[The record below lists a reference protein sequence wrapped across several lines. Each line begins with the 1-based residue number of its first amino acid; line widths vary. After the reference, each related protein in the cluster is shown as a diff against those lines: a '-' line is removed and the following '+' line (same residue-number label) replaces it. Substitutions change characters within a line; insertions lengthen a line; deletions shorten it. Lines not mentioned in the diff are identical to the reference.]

1 LLHLRFLIRHL
12 LLHSWSTLIMRMPA
26 RVLSA
31 LVLGAAAVGGALAQS
46 SYPSKAIHL
55 VVPFAAGGSTDGV
68 ARAIAQ
74 KLSENWGQPVV
85 VENKV
90 GAGGTIGSHFVARAA
105 PDGYTI
111 MMGTVST
118 SSVVPSLY
126 DKLPYDAIN
135 GFTPITEV
143 ATVPELMVVHPS
155 VPARTVREFIALAS
169 SRPNQ
174 FAFASGGSGTASHL
188 AAELFMT
195 MTGVKMTHVPY
206 KGSGPA
212 LIDTLANHTQV
223 MFDVVMTSHNY
234 VKSGQLRALGVTGSS
249 RSSVTPAVPTL
260 AESGVPGY
268 EAVVWFG
275 MVGPA
280 GMPPDIVQKLNREI
294 VAILRTPALQ
304 ALLTGQG
311 AETVGSSPQ
320 DFAAKIKLE
329 TVKWGKVVKDAKI
342 TP

>member
-1 LLHLRFLIRHL
+1 
-12 LLHSWSTLIMRMPA
+12 MRISS
-26 RVLSA
+26 RLLSA
-31 LVLGAAAVGGALAQS
+31 LLLCAAVGSASAQ
-46 SYPSKAIHL
+46 SYPSKAIHM
-55 VVPFAAGGSTDGV
+55 VVPFASGGSTDGV

-74 KLSENWGQPVV
+74 KLSENVGQPVI
-85 VENKV
+85 VENRV
-90 GAGGTIGSHFVARAA
+90 GAGGTIGSAYVAKAA

-118 SSVVPSLY
+118 SSVVPTLY
-126 DKLPYDAIN
+126 DKLPYDAVN
-135 GFTPITEV
+135 GFTPITEI

-155 VPARTVREFIALAS
+155 VPAKTVREFVALAKAK
-169 SRPNQ
+169 PNG

-195 MTGVKMTHVPY
+195 MTGVKMVHVPY

-212 LIDTLANHTQV
+212 LIDTLGNHTQV

-234 VKSGQLRALGVTGSS
+234 VQNGQLRALGVTS
-249 RSSVTPAVPTL
+249 RTRSRVMPAVPTV
-260 AESGVPGY
+260 AEAGVPGY

-280 GMPPDIVQKLNREI
+280 GMPADVVQKLNREI
-294 VAILRTPALQ
+294 VAILKTPALQ
-304 ALLTGQG
+304 ALLTAQG
-311 AETVGSSPQ
+311 AETVGSSPP
-320 DFAAKIKLE
+320 DFANKIKLE
-329 TVKWGKVVKDAKI
+329 TVKWGKVVKDANI